1 MFSTD
6 RNAYMNGFHMTFANG
21 WTVSVQFGK
30 GNYISDRDHHGQ
42 SVDAEIAAWDENGMW
57 YRFDN
62 HDGSV
67 DSVKGWVKADEVAD
81 FMAMIKAK

>member
-6 RNAYMNGFHMTFANG
+6 KTPVTNGFHMTFANG

-30 GNYISDRDHHGQ
+30 FNYISDRGHHGQ
-42 SVDAEIAAWDENGMW
+42 SVDAEIAAWDKDGIW
-57 YRFDN
+57 YVFGD
-62 HDGSV
+62 DGK
-67 DSVKGWVKADEVAD
+67 VKGWVKADEVAD

>member
-6 RNAYMNGFHMTFANG
+6 KNDYMNGFHMTFANG

-42 SVDAEIAAWDENGMW
+42 SVDAEIAAWDKDDNWYYFDTENGK
-57 YRFDN
+57 
-62 HDGSV
+62 
-67 DSVKGWVKADEVAD
+67 VKGWVKADEVAD
-81 FMAMIKAK
+81 FMAMIKAKES

>member
-6 RNAYMNGFHMTFANG
+6 KTEYTNGFHMTFANG

-30 GNYISDRDHHGQ
+30 VNYISDRGHHGQ
-42 SVDAEIAAWDENGMW
+42 SVDAEIAAWDKDGAW
-57 YRFDN
+57 YRFDDQN
-62 HDGSV
+62 DN
-67 DSVKGWVKADEVAD
+67 VKGWVKADEVAD

>member
-6 RNAYMNGFHMTFANG
+6 KTDYMNGFHMTFANG

-42 SVDAEIAAWDENGMW
+42 SADAEIAAWDKDGKWYYFNTEN
-57 YRFDN
+57 D
-62 HDGSV
+62 H
-67 DSVKGWVKADEVAD
+67 VKGWMKADEVAD
-81 FMAMIKAK
+81 FMAMIKAKES

>member
-6 RNAYMNGFHMTFANG
+6 KTPYTNGFHMTFANG

-30 GNYISDRDHHGQ
+30 VNYISDRGHHGQ
-42 SVDAEIAAWDENGMW
+42 SVDAEIAAWDADGAW
-57 YRFDN
+57 FHFDS
-62 HDGSV
+62 DGAA
-67 DSVKGWVKADEVAD
+67 DSHVKGWVKADEVVD

>member
-6 RNAYMNGFHMTFANG
+6 KTDYMNGFHMTFANG

-42 SVDAEIAAWDENGMW
+42 SVDAEIAAWDKDGKW
-57 YRFDN
+57 YYFSDQNDN
-62 HDGSV
+62 
-67 DSVKGWVKADEVAD
+67 VKGWIKADEVAR
-81 FMAMIKAK
+81 FMTWIAAKES

>member
-6 RNAYMNGFHMTFANG
+6 KTEFMNGFHMTFANG

-42 SVDAEIAAWDENGMW
+42 SADAEIAAWDKDGKW
-57 YRFDN
+57 YYFSDQNDN
-62 HDGSV
+62 
-67 DSVKGWVKADEVAD
+67 VKGWMKADEVAD
-81 FMAMIKAK
+81 FMAMIKAKES